1 MTTLSIN
8 NIDSRTLSELQKKA
22 KLFNLDVN
30 DLVKQLISYG
40 LNNLSETNS
49 TSIDSIFGLISSSTD
64 GLEFQ
69 QTMREE

>member
-8 NIDSRTLSELQKKA
+8 NIDSRTLSELQNKA
-22 KLFNLDVN
+22 ELFNIDVN

-40 LNNLSETNS
+40 LNNLSETNFN
-49 TSIDSIFGLISSSTD
+49 SIDSIFGLISSSTD
-64 GLEFQ
+64 GLTFQ